1 VRGELNGRNMEGC
14 VRAAVLTGDGRD
26 GGAVIEF
33 AEGEAVAV
41 LRMVFGGRQKEGE
54 LAGGSEL

>member
-14 VRAAVLTGDGRD
+14 VRVVVLTRD
-26 GGAVIEF
+26 GGDGGVAIEF

-54 LAGGSEL
+54 LVDASEL